1 MWDTDG
7 MVKCRGRAPNDSPF
21 PRPHLYSHLFTEA
34 IVVNNV
40 FQRAWI
46 RRMSIVERNQE
57 VSKLEA

>member
-7 MVKCRGRAPNDSPF
+7 MAMCRGSAPNDSPF
-21 PRPHLYSHLFTEA
+21 NRPHLCSQLFTEA

-46 RRMSIVERNQE
+46 WRVSIVERNQE
-57 VSKLEA
+57 TSK